1 MARWIRFFF
10 GTPVRFLVTV
20 GVLVGLKVTGLLNQ
34 ILSAGYHLG
43 MTVVILVVAG
53 MFVIGLLPRRR

>member
-1 MARWIRFFF
+1 
-10 GTPVRFLVTV
+10 LVTV
-20 GVLVGLKVTGLLNQ
+20 GVLVGLKVTGLLQQ

-43 MTVVILVVAG
+43 MTIVIMVVAG